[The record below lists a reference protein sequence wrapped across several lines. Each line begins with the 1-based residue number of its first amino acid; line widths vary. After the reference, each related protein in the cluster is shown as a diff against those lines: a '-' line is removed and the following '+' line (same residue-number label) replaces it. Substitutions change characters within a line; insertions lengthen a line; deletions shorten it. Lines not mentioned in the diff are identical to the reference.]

1 MSAPTNPKKR
11 ALMASTKLRK
21 TLRAAGH
28 HLSPVVQVGKEGVSD
43 AVLHQLDEQLAAHE
57 LVKVK
62 IGTETPEDRFEA
74 AERLGEASGA
84 QIAQILG
91 RTVLVY
97 RKHPDHPRFE
107 PKPKERSPRGLA
119 PARGGA
125 APARRDVAGG
135 GGRGRGRAEGRAEG
149 RAGGRGGGR
158 AGGRGVAR
166 GEGRSGGR
174 AEGRSG
180 GRAEGWRGGRAE
192 GRSGGRAE
200 GRSGGSGGAAKRGAS
215 GGRAAAPKRTTRRPR
230 SGR

>member
-91 RTVLVY
+91 RTVLAY
-97 RKHPDHPRFE
+97 RKHPEHPRFE
-107 PKPKERSPRGLA
+107 PKPKERSPRVPA
-119 PARGGA
+119 PTRGGA
-125 APARRDVAGG
+125 APARREVV
-135 GGRGRGRAEGRAEG
+135 RGRGRAEGRAEG

-158 AGGRGVAR
+158 AEGRGRGRVEGRAEGRVGGRG
-166 GEGRSGGR
+166 GGR
-174 AEGRSG
+174 AEGRG
-180 GRAEGWRGGRAE
+180 AGRGG
-192 GRSGGRAE
+192 G
-200 GRSGGSGGAAKRGAS
+200 AKRGAS
-215 GGRAAAPKRTTRRPR
+215 GGRAAPPKRTSKRPR
-230 SGR
+230 AGR